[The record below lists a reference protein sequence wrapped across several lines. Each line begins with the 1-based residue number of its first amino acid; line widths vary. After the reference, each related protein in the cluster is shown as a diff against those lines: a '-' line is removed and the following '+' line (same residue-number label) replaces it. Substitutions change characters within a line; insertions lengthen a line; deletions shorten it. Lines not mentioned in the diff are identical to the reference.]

1 MKTYEALERAGLA
14 LLSDVSNATVEVVGT
29 RWGPQ
34 MEELTQ
40 HGMRPPTPRYPT
52 LTSPSGLG
60 VITDLSTAA
69 IHMRS
74 VGVR

>member
-40 HGMRPPTPRYPT
+40 HGMRPPTAALPDADVAVRAWGDHRPEH
-52 LTSPSGLG
+52 SGH
-60 VITDLSTAA
+60 SHA
-69 IHMRS
+69 
-74 VGVR
+74 